1 MGRPVPLQSDH
12 LGYLTMFGIGAI
24 VAFALALIF
33 HLASVSGGKLTDAL
47 TWAIAGL
54 LCLSVHVV
62 TGWWP
67 ARHG

>member
-1 MGRPVPLQSDH
+1 M
-12 LGYLTMFGIGAI
+12 LGIAAI

-33 HLASVSGGKLTDAL
+33 QLASVSGGKLTDAI
-47 TWAIAGL
+47 TWVIAGL

-67 ARHG
+67 SRHG